1 MNYYKL
7 LISIFQRYKRII
19 KGLKDFVFENYYRQ
33 IGFPKDTSYHSV
45 QLFKCFVLLAT
56 KLIEKNT

>member
-19 KGLKDFVFENYYRQ
+19 KRLKNFVFENYYRG
-33 IGFPKDTSYHSV
+33 IVFPKDTSYHSV
-45 QLFKCFVLLAT
+45 KLFKYFVLVAT
-56 KLIEKNT
+56 KLIERNT